1 MDGGLEASGEAS
13 CAAAQ
18 QVGEVVFHTGQ
29 AGAKGDRGR
38 KQAAWLL
45 KAPFQEATAGQ
56 TQLGSERPGVPSD
69 QEMTALDG

>member
-38 KQAAWLL
+38 KQAA
-45 KAPFQEATAGQ
+45 
-56 TQLGSERPGVPSD
+56 
-69 QEMTALDG
+69 